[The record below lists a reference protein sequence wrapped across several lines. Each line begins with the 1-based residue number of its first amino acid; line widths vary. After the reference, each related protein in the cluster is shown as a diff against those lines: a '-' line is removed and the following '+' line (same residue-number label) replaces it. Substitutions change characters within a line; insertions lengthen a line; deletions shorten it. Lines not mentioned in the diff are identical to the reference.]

1 MWPKLKNKIRKLM
14 KERKEI
20 KIIIKIKTK
29 INKYSVKIEIKMI
42 KIMKEDKNNNILIQ
56 INKRKNRNNQIK

>member
-1 MWPKLKNKIRKLM
+1 M
-14 KERKEI
+14 KEGKEI